1 MFLPDVDISRL
12 SLLELA
18 THVKSMRLVVV
29 NAVALVEICFAS
41 LDIFNSPECFLH
53 LCELCPLE
61 QNMIDVTFFFSQN
74 RSRKLGHLCSP
85 YCRLYSFWLRM
96 LISLLEWS
104 GWGGLWSSR
113 ELFRRERCII
123 PNSWVVVHHHLLLL
137 LLLLE
142 MLVDLKINH
151 FVNKTNYISRIVI

>member
-1 MFLPDVDISRL
+1 MFLPDVDTSRL

-18 THVKSMRLVVV
+18 THVKSMRFMVI

-41 LDIFNSPECFLH
+41 LDIFYSPECFLH

-61 QNMIDVTFFFSQN
+61 QNMIDVTFLFSQN

-96 LISLLEWS
+96 LISLLECS
-104 GWGGLWSSR
+104 GWGGLWSAR
-113 ELFRRERCII
+113 ELFRRE
-123 PNSWVVVHHHLLLL
+123 
-137 LLLLE
+137 
-142 MLVDLKINH
+142 
-151 FVNKTNYISRIVI
+151 